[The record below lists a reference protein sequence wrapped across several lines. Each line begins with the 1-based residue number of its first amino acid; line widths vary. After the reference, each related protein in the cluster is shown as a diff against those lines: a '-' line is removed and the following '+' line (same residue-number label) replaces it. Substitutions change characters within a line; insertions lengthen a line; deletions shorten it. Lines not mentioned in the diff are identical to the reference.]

1 MFDLMI
7 QRDQEDQKDRVARFL
22 RVVGVLAATMVLFGV
37 LILAMVLGE

>member
-22 RVVGVLAATMVLFGV
+22 RVVGVLAATIVLFGI

>member
-22 RVVGVLAATMVLFGV
+22 RVVGVLAATMVLFGI